1 MSTVVAVESL
11 QGLLSEIAEAADEHQ
26 YSWENARR
34 FSGYVKRLQLVLGQ
48 LLRTLRVE
56 EDVPAAVQTSLKGV
70 AGDLRQG
77 AEALAVYKRKSK
89 IFVLINC
96 QSLCASLRERTLAIG
111 GWLALLD
118 SALAGIP
125 DLQKKIADLS
135 REMKQAQFKVISLS
149 LSLYSILIFFGDEET
164 CAHYSMVCD

>member
-1 MSTVVAVESL
+1 MSTLVVAVEESL
-11 QGLLSEIAEAADEHQ
+11 QGLLSEIAEAGGDEHQ
-26 YSWENARR
+26 YAWENARR

-48 LLRTLRVE
+48 LLRTLRPE
-56 EDVPAAVQTSLKGV
+56 ADVSAAVQTSLKGI

-77 AEALAVYKRKSK
+77 AEALAVYRRKSK

-96 QSLCASLRERTLAIG
+96 QSLRASLQERTLAIG

-118 SALAGIP
+118 SALAAIP

-135 REMKQAQFKVISLS
+135 REMKQAQFKVISLF
-149 LSLYSILIFFGDEET
+149 LSIHFVIFVF
-164 CAHYSMVCD
+164 